1 MQYGIILGINTI
13 PEEMRMKELFFCPS
27 CMAKLTPEDGKCPI
41 CGSELNIE
49 NAPHRREVV
58 S

>member
-1 MQYGIILGINTI
+1 M
-13 PEEMRMKELFFCPS
+13 EELFFCPS
-27 CMAKLTPEDGKCPI
+27 CMAKAAPVDGKCPV

-49 NAPHRREVV
+49 NAPHHREVV

>member
-1 MQYGIILGINTI
+1 MRRGITNQMHD
-13 PEEMRMKELFFCPS
+13 PEETRIEELFFRPS
-27 CMAKLTPEDGKCPI
+27 CMAKLTPVDGKCPV

-49 NAPHRREVV
+49 NAPHHREVV